1 MHLKGGRCKF
11 VGSSYLFFWEGSD
24 YRSLLRDRERRIIE
38 IEKEELEKRENE
50 VIPDIIGVFFKTNTF
65 ES

>member
-1 MHLKGGRCKF
+1 MGGFRF
-11 VGSSYLFFWEGSD
+11 

-50 VIPDIIGVFFKTNTF
+50 VIPDIIGVFQNKYI
-65 ES
+65 